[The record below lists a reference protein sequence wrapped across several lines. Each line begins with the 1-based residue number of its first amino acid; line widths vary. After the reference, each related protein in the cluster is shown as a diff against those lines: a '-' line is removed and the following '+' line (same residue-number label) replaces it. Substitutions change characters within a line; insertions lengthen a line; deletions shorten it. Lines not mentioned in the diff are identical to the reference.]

1 MRMPELLGHRLARL
15 LEEVADQADRA
26 RHDAEAAF
34 TIFQSRPSSQARA
47 PIAPVA
53 FRVMFFSLAIA
64 SMSWQY
70 LP

>member
-1 MRMPELLGHRLARL
+1 MPCRLFFHAFPNFGRHRLAR
-15 LEEVADQADRA
+15 AITPRP
-26 RHDAEAAF
+26 F
-34 TIFQSRPSSQARA
+34 TIFQSRPSSQASA

-64 SMSWQY
+64 SISLQY